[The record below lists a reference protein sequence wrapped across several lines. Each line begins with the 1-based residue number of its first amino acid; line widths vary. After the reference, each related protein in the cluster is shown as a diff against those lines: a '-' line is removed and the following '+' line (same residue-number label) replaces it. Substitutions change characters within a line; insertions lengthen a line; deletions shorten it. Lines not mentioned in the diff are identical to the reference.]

1 MNRSTKFTVRNGIL
15 QPVHAAS
22 PDWAHVPQYLGDHRS
37 RRGREHVGN
46 EMHELQRVLQERA
59 RLTEIGASAVKIV
72 HDLGNLLTALS
83 IQAQIIL
90 QRTQRD
96 DVSNA
101 ASEVG
106 KPAKQI
112 LTTVQLLQ
120 SIVDDL
126 RNFARDQRLD
136 LRSVELK
143 PLLLECV
150 EFWRPQATRCGV
162 SLTLAEGPELRLR
175 ADEVMLR
182 RVLDNVIKNAIEAI
196 GEGPGEVTLS
206 VYTPHLGTVRIAVED
221 SGAGIPAGLEVFKLF
236 ETSKPGGT
244 GIGLAVAKQWVTAHG
259 GSIAHEPRESGG
271 TRFCIELPLN
281 GPPALRPR
289 PAAMLS
295 GWPSRAR
302 GLRAERAT

>member
-1 MNRSTKFTVRNGIL
+1 
-15 QPVHAAS
+15 
-22 PDWAHVPQYLGDHRS
+22 
-37 RRGREHVGN
+37 
-46 EMHELQRVLQERA
+46 MHELQRILQERA

-96 DVSNA
+96 DVNNA
-101 ASEVG
+101 ASEVK

-126 RNFARDQRLD
+126 SDFARDQRLD
-136 LRSVELK
+136 LHSVELK

-150 EFWRPQATRCGV
+150 EFWRPQATRRGV
-162 SLTLAEGPELRLR
+162 CLTLADGPELRPLR
-175 ADEVMLR
+175 ADEVMIR

-206 VYTPHLGTVRIAVED
+206 VGTPRLGTVRIAVED

-236 ETSKPGGT
+236 ETSKPDGT
-244 GIGLAVAKQWVTAHG
+244 GIGLAVAKQLVTAHG
-259 GSIAHEPRESGG
+259 GSIAHEPREAGG

-289 PAAMLS
+289 RAAILS
-295 GWPSRAR
+295 EWSSRGR